1 MCIDCDAL
9 LTALI
14 TASATLI
21 AAWAGAACAFAYN
34 HKLEED
40 KIRNKELN
48 CIFSYY
54 GYLINLYWG
63 YKATSDSLTSI
74 SDSYLIENNLSKV
87 QKANRDWGC
96 LSFIMDKSNT
106 LFENIFILEKDTD
119 VVIEK
124 YIRYSEGAKSDRPH
138 PRART
143 IALEQFKKVYP
154 EIVAMIYSLNNYA
167 DEFYDETLIT
177 KEMKEELP
185 SITSLKME
193 DKERWCLEFNG
204 IIKDA

>member
-34 HKLEED
+34 QKLEED

-124 YIRYSEGAKSDRPH
+124 YIRYSEGAKSDHPH

-193 DKERWCLEFNG
+193 DKERWYLKFDKM
-204 IIKDA
+204 KDI